1 MLLLSSPAQSTQQH
15 GKGEMVLLKTF
26 KTAPNLHNCHHS
38 QNIIQTLNLQTTFC
52 NSPFLFYTILDLI
65 FSTGKC
71 SGVLFCKFTTWDF
84 VYGGEILIANTHN
97 GKHKH
102 MERSAADYK
111 LQIPSEWDLD
121 SREQADT
128 FAGRRSQ
135 ISLADDGTRWTRD
148 GC

>member
-1 MLLLSSPAQSTQQH
+1 
-15 GKGEMVLLKTF
+15 MVLLKTF
-26 KTAPNLHNCHHS
+26 KTAPNLHNCHS

-102 MERSAADYK
+102 MERSSADYK
-111 LQIPSEWDLD
+111 LLVLCSALLVPQSVFTVRQKAPTRAFSWLKAPT
-121 SREQADT
+121 SALTFKT
-128 FAGRRSQ
+128 FAAVGLFTDRK
-135 ISLADDGTRWTRD
+135 I
-148 GC
+148 CEKK

>member
-26 KTAPNLHNCHHS
+26 KTAPNLHNCHS

-102 MERSAADYK
+102 MERSSADYK
-111 LQIPSEWDLD
+111 LLVLCSAPSV
-121 SREQADT
+121 
-128 FAGRRSQ
+128 SQ
-135 ISLADDGTRWTRD
+135 SVFTVTVLLVESAY
-148 GC
+148 

>member
-26 KTAPNLHNCHHS
+26 KTAPNLHNCHS

-102 MERSAADYK
+102 MERSSADYK
-111 LQIPSEWDLD
+111 LLLLLQSIHRFHNRFSQSRKRPLEGPSPD
-121 SREQADT
+121 
-128 FAGRRSQ
+128 
-135 ISLADDGTRWTRD
+135 
-148 GC
+148 

>member
-1 MLLLSSPAQSTQQH
+1 
-15 GKGEMVLLKTF
+15 MVLLKTF
-26 KTAPNLHNCHHS
+26 KTAPNLHNCHS

-102 MERSAADYK
+102 MERSSADYK
-111 LQIPSEWDLD
+111 LANYRYDPGEIRTAESRQTLLLVVEVRFPWLMMALD
-121 SREQADT
+121 
-128 FAGRRSQ
+128 G
-135 ISLADDGTRWTRD
+135 RD